1 MDVRSRIMA
10 SMNKLTSQDR
20 AKIIH
25 LLCEG
30 TSIRAVTRLTGVSKT
45 TVSKLVVDVGQAA
58 AWYQDRVFQG
68 LTCKRLQI
76 DEIWGFV
83 GAKAR
88 NAEPAKKAAGEAGDA
103 WLWLATDAET
113 KLVPCWHVGTR
124 DGDAAMEF
132 IDDLASRL
140 VNRPQVT
147 TDGHK
152 AYLYAMDAV
161 FGGEVDY
168 AQLVKLYGPSPEGQR
183 RYSPA
188 ECTGIIKTRVSG
200 KPDMEHVST
209 SYAERNNLNI
219 RMHSR
224 RMTRLTNAFSKKME
238 NHAHAMALHFLYYN
252 FVRIHKT
259 LKVTPAMAAGV
270 TDRLWEVGDMITV
283 LEGWE
288 SAELK
293 FTP

>member
-1 MDVRSRIMA
+1 
-10 SMNKLTSQDR
+10 MNKLGPEDR
-20 AKIIH
+20 AKALQ

-30 TSIRAVTRLTGVSKT
+30 MSIRAVTRVTGFSKT
-45 TVSKLVVDVGQAA
+45 TVSKLVVDAGQAA
-58 AWYQDRVFQG
+58 AWYQDRVFQS
-68 LTCKRLQI
+68 LSCKRLQV

-83 GAKAR
+83 AAKQKNVGAMKR
-88 NAEPAKKAAGEAGDA
+88 PQSDAGDA
-103 WLWLATDAET
+103 WLWLATDADT

-140 VNRPQVT
+140 ANRVQLT

-152 AYLYAMDAV
+152 AYLYAVDAA
-161 FGGEVDY
+161 FGGEVDF
-168 AQLVKLYGPSPEGQR
+168 AQLVKLYGAAPESAKG

-188 ECTGIIKTRVSG
+188 ECTGIIKTRVIG
-200 KPDMEHVST
+200 DPDMAHVST
-209 SYAERNNLNI
+209 SFAERNNLNI

-270 TDRLWEVGDMITV
+270 TDRLWEVADMVGV
-283 LEGWE
+283 LEAWE
-288 SAELK
+288 AK
-293 FTP
+293 T

>member
-1 MDVRSRIMA
+1 
-10 SMNKLTSQDR
+10 MNKLDRDER

-30 TSIRAVTRLTGVSKT
+30 MSIRAVTRLTGVSKT
-45 TVSKLVVDVGQAA
+45 TVSKLVVDAGRAA
-58 AWYQDRVFQG
+58 AWYQDRVFQS
-68 LTCKRLQI
+68 LTAKRLQV

-83 GAKAR
+83 AAKQK
-88 NAEPAKKAAGEAGDA
+88 NVKAMKRPQSDAGDA
-103 WLWLATDAET
+103 WLWLATDADT

-147 TDGHK
+147 TDGHR
-152 AYLYAMDAV
+152 AYLYAMDAA

-168 AQLVKLYGPSPEGQR
+168 AMLVKLYGAAPESAKG

-200 KPDMEHVST
+200 DPDMAKVST

-259 LKVTPAMAAGV
+259 LKVTPAMAAGI
-270 TDRLWEVGDMITV
+270 TDRLWEVADMVGV
-283 LEGWE
+283 LEAWE
-288 SAELK
+288 ATS
-293 FTP
+293 

>member
-1 MDVRSRIMA
+1 V
-10 SMNKLTSQDR
+10 
-20 AKIIH
+20 AKWAA
-25 LLCEG
+25 
-30 TSIRAVTRLTGVSKT
+30 TRVTGFSKT
-45 TVSKLVVDVGQAA
+45 TVSKLVVDAGQAA
-58 AWYQDRVFQG
+58 AWYQDRVFQT
-68 LTCKRLQI
+68 LPCKRLQV

-83 GAKAR
+83 AAKQKNVATMKR
-88 NAEPAKKAAGEAGDA
+88 PQMDAGDA
-103 WLWLATDAET
+103 WLWLATDADT

-140 VNRPQVT
+140 TNRVQLT

-152 AYLYAMDAV
+152 AYLYPVDAA
-161 FGGEVDY
+161 FGGEVDF
-168 AQLVKLYGPSPEGQR
+168 AQLIKLYGAAPESAKG

-188 ECTGIIKTRVSG
+188 ECTGIIKTRVLG
-200 KPDMEHVST
+200 DPDMAHVST

-259 LKVTPAMAAGV
+259 LKITPAMAAGV
-270 TDRLWEVGDMITV
+270 TDRLWEVADMVDV
-283 LEGWE
+283 LETWE
-288 SAELK
+288 NK
-293 FTP
+293 RD

>member
-1 MDVRSRIMA
+1 
-10 SMNKLTSQDR
+10 MNRLDKTER

-30 TSIRAVTRLTGVSKT
+30 MSIRAITRLTGVSKT
-45 TVSKLVVDVGQAA
+45 TVSKLVVDAGTAA
-58 AWYQDRVFQG
+58 AWYQDRVFQS
-68 LTCKRLQI
+68 LPCKHLQI

-83 GAKAR
+83 GAKAK
-88 NAEPAKKAAGEAGDA
+88 NASAEAKAAGTAGDA
-103 WLWLATDAET
+103 WLWPATDADT
-113 KLVPCWHVGTR
+113 KLVPCWHVGGR

-132 IDDLASRL
+132 IDDLASR
-140 VNRPQVT
+140 VCSRTQIT

-152 AYLYAMDAV
+152 AYLNAIDTA
-161 FGGEVDY
+161 FGGAVDY
-168 AQLVKLYGPSPEGQR
+168 AMLVKLYGDAPEGSKG

-188 ECTGIIKTRVSG
+188 ECTGAIKTPISG
-200 KPDMEHVST
+200 APDHKHIST

-238 NHAHAMALHFLYYN
+238 NHAHSMALHFLYYN
-252 FVRIHKT
+252 FVRVHKT

-270 TDRLWEVGDMITV
+270 TDRLWEVADMVAV
-283 LEGWE
+283 LEAWE
-288 SAELK
+288 AYI
-293 FTP
+293 

>member
-1 MDVRSRIMA
+1 
-10 SMNKLTSQDR
+10 MNKLSPADR
-20 AKIIH
+20 SKAIH

-30 TSIRAVTRLTGVSKT
+30 MSIRAVTRVTGFSKT
-45 TVSKLVVDVGQAA
+45 TVSKLVVDAGQAA
-58 AWYQDRVFQG
+58 AWYQDRVFQS
-68 LTCKRLQI
+68 LTCKRLQV

-83 GAKAR
+83 AAKQK
-88 NAEPAKKAAGEAGDA
+88 NVAAMKRPHPDAGDA
-103 WLWLATDAET
+103 WLWLATDADT
-113 KLVPCWHVGTR
+113 KLVPCWHVGNR
-124 DGDAAMEF
+124 SGDAAMEF

-152 AYLYAMDAV
+152 AYLYAMDAA

-168 AQLVKLYGPSPEGQR
+168 AMLVKLYGAAPESAKG

-188 ECTGIIKTRVSG
+188 DCTGIIKTRVSG
-200 KPDMEHVST
+200 DPDMAKVST

-224 RMTRLTNAFSKKME
+224 RMTRLTNSFSKKME

-270 TDRLWEVGDMITV
+270 TDRLWEMSDMVAV
-283 LEGWE
+283 LEAFE
-288 SAELK
+288 ASR
-293 FTP
+293 